1 MNTSLLEKLER
12 VHLQWFADAEE
23 VVVEDENVE
32 EDEEDFKIYIE
43 GQDDIPEE
51 EPEEEGPSKEEL
63 LSQLT
68 RLQEQQAA
76 ATNQL
81 GDRQTLEKGFQ
92 DLASVLTNQQQQQPT
107 TAQPTETWDQVK
119 KRLASDF
126 YNDPMAAIEEA
137 LKFAIQTEVAP
148 AFHQTQELLSKTA
161 MTTSRQIAETNPT
174 NKLILEKYRDEVDS
188 AVRSL
193 PPTPDVYEKA
203 CQQVGMNHFTDI
215 MQEQVQA
222 MIQEQASGTAA
233 PKKALPKSNVMPT
246 GVATRG
252 VAKTSKPKVLTK
264 QQKALADAAGI
275 TYEAAYRY
283 FNEQ

>member
-1 MNTSLLEKLER
+1 MNTSLLEKLEGM
-12 VHLQWFADAEE
+12 HLQWFADAEE
-23 VVVEDENVE
+23 VVVEE
-32 EDEEDFKIYIE
+32 EESAEEEEDFKIYIE

-63 LSQLT
+63 LAQLN

-92 DLASVLTNQQQQQPT
+92 DLASVLTKQQAPQAP
-107 TAQPTETWDQVK
+107 AQPTENWDQVK
-119 KRLASDF
+119 KRLAHDF

-148 AFHQTQELLSKTA
+148 AFQQTQELLSKTA

-222 MIQEQASGTAA
+222 MIQEQASGTET
-233 PKKALPKSNVMPT
+233 KKVLPKSNVMPT
-246 GVATRG
+246 GVASRG